1 MKQKDRKDKT
11 EDPQFGTCF
20 VLQVFLGKLPEDLY
34 EDELIPL
41 MEKCGKIYELR
52 VIVDK
57 EGYNRGFGFVTFC
70 DKESAKN
77 AVNTYANYRYETRYL
92 FVSTPEGSRGYSGF
106 ENIMKSHAKLKSANV
121 R

>member
-1 MKQKDRKDKT
+1 MKSVYALMVFK
-11 EDPQFGTCF
+11 
-20 VLQVFLGKLPEDLY
+20 VFLGKLPEDLY

-70 DKESAKN
+70 DKESAKK
-77 AVNTYANYRYETRYL
+77 AVNI
-92 FVSTPEGSRGYSGF
+92 YSGYRLMHVL
-106 ENIMKSHAKLKSANV
+106 NCTSLIQAPKGIGHICGSHVSSHCRVCILL
-121 R
+121 